1 MCPVIVTSSH
11 RSCHQCSVGGVQRW
25 SLSNNFILSPAVSSF
40 VVVSAVVKSSVE
52 NNWLQAE
59 LDEGRRGG
67 GWGRSFRRL
76 SSLHCPWSL
85 CVPGREWT
93 QNGREPKLNYKYFRT
108 ESKVHLLYRAGQQ
121 DTWNIKRR
129 TFFNPQR
136 QAPPSTCDGA
146 SLYTVFVVPGTNA
159 TWDKPI

>member
-11 RSCHQCSVGGVQRW
+11 RSCHHRRGW
-25 SLSNNFILSPAVSSF
+25 SSAIVPISSNFILSPAVSSF

-59 LDEGRRGG
+59 LDGRRGG
-67 GWGRSFRRL
+67 GWWVGHSGACRL
-76 SSLHCPWSL
+76 SIAPDLYVSLA
-85 CVPGREWT
+85 E
-93 QNGREPKLNYKYFRT
+93 NGLNYKYFRT

-136 QAPPSTCDGA
+136 QAAPSTCDGGL
-146 SLYTVFVVPGTNA
+146 LYIVFVVSGTNA

>member
-59 LDEGRRGG
+59 LDGRR
-67 GWGRSFRRL
+67 GRSFRRL
-76 SSLHCPWSL
+76 SSLDCPWSL

-146 SLYTVFVVPGTNA
+146 SLYSLRCPRN
-159 TWDKPI
+159 KCNMR